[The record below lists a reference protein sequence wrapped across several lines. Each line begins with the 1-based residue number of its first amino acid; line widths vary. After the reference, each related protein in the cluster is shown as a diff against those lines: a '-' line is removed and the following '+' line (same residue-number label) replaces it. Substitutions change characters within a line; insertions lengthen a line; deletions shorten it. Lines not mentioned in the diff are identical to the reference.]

1 MSKLISWKNPFER
14 LNEEYELTQKKKEAL
29 DRLLDT
35 GKISQSTY
43 DSFNTKIDEA
53 IVEIEKQQKILLEKM
68 NSKAGELEKQIKILE
83 TLLANFEIRYVT
95 GEIEEEV
102 YQREIDLLT
111 IGLETAKQE
120 LDGVKEAVGQLS
132 NDMPIQITEIETPEE
147 PESPIVED
155 VEIIQAETEK
165 VEETSQLDD
174 VEKTGEE
181 VSEPVL
187 PEPPSETV
195 EAAKEE
201 ETVYLHQD
209 NPETS
214 EEEQQE
220 TWQELEEETTQ
231 AMEEETQLVEEETT
245 QAMEEETQLV
255 EEETTQA
262 MEEETQLVEEDEV
275 QTQSVEEE
283 TQQTW

>member
-43 DSFNTKIDEA
+43 DSFNNKIDEA
-53 IVEIEKQQKILLEKM
+53 IAEIEKQQKILLEKM

-147 PESPIVED
+147 PESPTVED

-165 VEETSQLDD
+165 VEETSQLDEI
-174 VEKTGEE
+174 EKTGEE

-214 EEEQQE
+214 EEIAQETEETKE
-220 TWQELEEETTQ
+220 TWQEL
-231 AMEEETQLVEEETT
+231 
-245 QAMEEETQLV
+245 